1 MSGKLTDKEETGTEA
16 RDGDGQADRL
26 CLYLLLVVFFTGDR
40 VSLLALLTARF
51 LTVMDFHFDQSSA
64 MGQAVPSWPIALD
77 ATENRAEAEGFD
89 DESDDDEAGG
99 GPGRSRRVERN
110 AREQRRSNRITGQ

>member
-1 MSGKLTDKEETGTEA
+1 MSLPPP
-16 RDGDGQADRL
+16 
-26 CLYLLLVVFFTGDR
+26 VFFSEPGHHG
-40 VSLLALLTARF
+40 SCSIFIALLTARF